1 MLEVEV
7 YDNFNKNILLYRK
20 KNAGTFSKPLPKPK
34 AIGVALDYEFYVS
47 GHDYTSSATL
57 SCPVKAGDMV
67 HVKTNEKRKEPHH
80 FDGFNGSQYIEILYL
95 VTAVDENNKATLQ
108 NYFYAM
114 LENRQIPTSIYY
126 NVWADYLNFMIW
138 SIDDSD
144 TNYIF
149 HHIFYPQALLDLPDN
164 KRPLPKYGFK
174 AESIDLTDVCRKLQN
189 SFKFQITTSIDW
201 IAYSYDD
208 TVDGVFYPAGIPIPF
223 VGLDLGFS
231 VGEPI
236 ETRIDATQNVI
247 SEDVIYIERSNYNRA
262 ICYYKPEDPNNP
274 GQPKEDSDYIT
285 TPLIYTLTEDGTVV
299 EPYSYESPVH
309 GLDLPA
315 QVFTKTVFYDIKPTL
330 AQVKT
335 EINGDTTLK
344 KFTFDSNKLQHLT
357 INDPIKLWYD
367 GKTYDGHICDM
378 VFTSQGVRLVFL
390 ESSSVVE

>member
-1 MLEVEV
+1 MIEVEV

-20 KNAGTFSKPLPKPK
+20 SNTTFSKPLPRPK
-34 AIGVALDYEFYVS
+34 AIGVAIDYEFYVS
-47 GHDYTSSATL
+47 GHDYTSTAVL
-57 SCPVKAGDMV
+57 SCSVQAGDMV
-67 HVKTNEKRKEPHH
+67 QIKTNQKRREPRD
-80 FDGFNGSQYIEILYL
+80 FGGTKLSEYIEILYL

-138 SIDDSD
+138 NIDDRD

-149 HHIFYPQALLDLPDN
+149 HNIFYSKAFLDLPDN

-174 AESIDLTDVCRKLQN
+174 SESIDLTDVCRKLQN
-189 SFKFQITTSIDW
+189 SFKFQVTASIDW
-201 IAYSYDD
+201 ITYTYDN
-208 TVDGVFYPAGIPIPF
+208 TIDGVFYPAGIPIPF

-247 SEDVIYIERSNYNRA
+247 NEDVIYIDRSNYNRV

-285 TPLIYTLTEDGTVV
+285 TPLIYTLREDGTVID
-299 EPYSYESPVH
+299 PYTYNSPVH
-309 GLDLPA
+309 GLDLPS

-335 EINGDTTLK
+335 EINGDTILK
-344 KFTFDSNKLQHLT
+344 KFTFDSNKLQPLT
-357 INDPIKLWYD
+357 VNDPVKLWYA
-367 GKTYDGHICDM
+367 GKSYDGHICDM
-378 VFTSQGVRLVFL
+378 VLTENGVRLVFL